1 MEITGLSNAS
11 DDFVPLVGENY
22 AMKMKNSVQELISET
37 RKGSP
42 DFSSF
47 LDVFYELMQA
57 NVNPPFEVIWVYTAI
72 KFQSLKSEKGD
83 ALDRV
88 SDVRSLFQLLSACS
102 ASVGASKSVALMA
115 PVVYE
120 VHKVL
125 LELSG
130 KELKLKR
137 EKKAMK
143 EVKSLVDVIVGYMS
157 ICCSKKVSEEE
168 EHDFIGLNLIMPF
181 TDLAYVWMNAN
192 GDADNGFESLLP
204 ILGSDVCKW
213 LCDKGFHVGYL
224 GGAVIMEAFFLKLRL
239 LCHRKTPGDELEVNL
254 KSWAVGSISSFQNI
268 YFLEVL
274 MRAALGT
281 SLPLSSISLAFV
293 SIVNT
298 QSSNTMILWTGQRLA
313 YLVTSIKYECLQ
325 KSEEETLFR
334 KVLFDALL
342 LVEYPFLYENSKYI
356 KDLSLTRLIVTHKA
370 VEYFRGIGD
379 QKRALSYVREFSVS
393 RIPLQIIKYVTS
405 QNGLE
410 EKAVKANGSSPR
422 ALLRIR
428 VLEDD
433 TLRSCAKSG
442 LNISQ
447 AEQPTGNLNGKM
459 VDDDLFY
466 VDNVG
471 EEGNAVEEDKQN
483 EVISDAFVAAAR
495 TMKVTDGGSQK
506 RKGKSKERKVKFI
519 KHNLLQNSRPVKA
532 ETSSANDGSSG
543 ESEVEDPASDSDS

>member
-1 MEITGLSNAS
+1 MEITGLRNAS
-11 DDFVPLVGENY
+11 DNFVPLVSENY
-22 AMKMKNSVQELISET
+22 ALKLKNSLQELISEN

-42 DFSSF
+42 DFSSY

-72 KFQSLKSEKGD
+72 KFQTLKSQKGD

-88 SDVRSLFQLLSACS
+88 SDARSLFQLLSSCS

-120 VHKVL
+120 AYKVL

-130 KELKLKR
+130 KELKHKR

-157 ICCSKKVSEEE
+157 VCCSKKVSEEE
-168 EHDFIGLNLIMPF
+168 EHDCIGLNLVMPF
-181 TDLAYVWMNAN
+181 TDLACLWMNTN
-192 GDADNGFESLLP
+192 GGDDDNDNAIGGFESLLP

-224 GGAVIMEAFFLKLRL
+224 GGGVIMESFLLKLGL
-239 LCHRKTPGDELEVNL
+239 LCHGKTPGNELEVNL
-254 KSWAVGSISSFQNI
+254 KTWAVGSISSFQNI
-268 YFLEVL
+268 YFLEIL
-274 MRAALGT
+274 MRVALGT
-281 SLPLSSISLAFV
+281 SLPLSSIL
-293 SIVNT
+293 
-298 QSSNTMILWTGQRLA
+298 
-313 YLVTSIKYECLQ
+313 
-325 KSEEETLFR
+325 KSEEETLLR
-334 KVLFDALL
+334 KVMFDAML
-342 LVEYPFLYENSKYI
+342 LVEYSFLYENAKYI
-356 KDLSLTRLIVTHKA
+356 KSLSLTRLVVTHKA

-379 QKRALSYVREFSVS
+379 QNRAISYVREFSDS
-393 RIPLQIIKYVTS
+393 RIPSHIIKWVTS
-405 QNGLE
+405 QCVLE
-410 EKAVKANGSSPR
+410 EKAAKANGSSPR
-422 ALLRIR
+422 ALLTWLLSIENRGIR

-442 LNISQ
+442 LDISQ
-447 AEQPTGNLNGKM
+447 AKQPTSNLDGKT
-459 VDDDLFY
+459 VDDDLFF

-471 EEGNAVEEDKQN
+471 EEGKAVGEDKEN
-483 EVISDAFVAAAR
+483 EEISDAFVAAAQ

-506 RKGKSKERKVKFI
+506 RKGKSKEKKIKFV
-519 KHNLLQNSRPVKA
+519 KHNLLQKSHIAKP
-532 ETSSANDGSSG
+532 ETSAPNDGSSG

>member
-11 DDFVPLVGENY
+11 DNFVPLVGENY
-22 AMKMKNSVQELISET
+22 AMKMKDSVHELISET

-168 EHDFIGLNLIMPF
+168 EYDCIGLNLIMPF

-268 YFLEVL
+268 YFLEIL

-281 SLPLSSISLAFV
+281 SLPLSSIS
-293 SIVNT
+293 
-298 QSSNTMILWTGQRLA
+298 
-313 YLVTSIKYECLQ
+313 

-356 KDLSLTRLIVTHKA
+356 KGLSLTRLIVTHKA

-422 ALLRIR
+422 ALLS
-428 VLEDD
+428 LD
-433 TLRSCAKSG
+433 
-442 LNISQ
+442 ISQ
-447 AEQPTGNLNGKM
+447 AEQPTGNLDGKM
-459 VDDDLFY
+459 VGDDLFY

-495 TMKVTDGGSQK
+495 TMKVTDSGSQK
-506 RKGKSKERKVKFI
+506 RKGKSKERKVKFV
-519 KHNLLQNSRPVKA
+519 KHNLLQNSRPAKA

>member
-11 DDFVPLVGENY
+11 DNFVPLVGENY
-22 AMKMKNSVQELISET
+22 AMKMKDSVHELISET

-168 EHDFIGLNLIMPF
+168 EYDCIGLNLIMPF

-213 LCDKGFHVGYL
+213 LCDKGFHVE
-224 GGAVIMEAFFLKLRL
+224 I
-239 LCHRKTPGDELEVNL
+239 
-254 KSWAVGSISSFQNI
+254 
-268 YFLEVL
+268 L

-281 SLPLSSISLAFV
+281 SLPLSSIS
-293 SIVNT
+293 
-298 QSSNTMILWTGQRLA
+298 
-313 YLVTSIKYECLQ
+313 

-356 KDLSLTRLIVTHKA
+356 KGLSLTRLIVTHKA

-422 ALLRIR
+422 ALLTWLLSIENRGIQ

-442 LNISQ
+442 LDISQ
-447 AEQPTGNLNGKM
+447 AEQPTGNLDGKM
-459 VDDDLFY
+459 VGDDLFY

-495 TMKVTDGGSQK
+495 TMKVTDSGSQK
-506 RKGKSKERKVKFI
+506 RKGKSKERKVKFV
-519 KHNLLQNSRPVKA
+519 KHNLLQNSRPAKA

>member
-281 SLPLSSISLAFV
+281 SLPLSSIS
-293 SIVNT
+293 
-298 QSSNTMILWTGQRLA
+298 
-313 YLVTSIKYECLQ
+313 

-422 ALLRIR
+422 ALLTWLLSIENRGIR

-442 LNISQ
+442 LDISQ

>member
-11 DDFVPLVGENY
+11 DNFVPLVGENY
-22 AMKMKNSVQELISET
+22 AMKMKDSVHELISET

-168 EHDFIGLNLIMPF
+168 EYDCIGLNLIMPF

-268 YFLEVL
+268 YFLEIL

-281 SLPLSSISLAFV
+281 SLPLSSIS
-293 SIVNT
+293 
-298 QSSNTMILWTGQRLA
+298 
-313 YLVTSIKYECLQ
+313 

-356 KDLSLTRLIVTHKA
+356 KGLSLTRLIVTHKA
-370 VEYFRGIGD
+370 VEYF
-379 QKRALSYVREFSVS
+379 
-393 RIPLQIIKYVTS
+393 S

-422 ALLRIR
+422 ALLTWLLSIENRGIQ

-442 LNISQ
+442 LDISQ
-447 AEQPTGNLNGKM
+447 AEQPTGNLDGKM
-459 VDDDLFY
+459 VGDDLFY

-495 TMKVTDGGSQK
+495 TMKVTDSGSQK
-506 RKGKSKERKVKFI
+506 RKGKSKERKVKFV
-519 KHNLLQNSRPVKA
+519 KHNLLQNSRPAKA